1 MRHFIQLE
9 DWTTDELRA
18 LVDDAARLKKEYY
31 AGGNQPILKGKILA
45 MIFQKPSL
53 RTRVSFDVGMQHLGG
68 TAIML
73 GQNEV
78 GLGKREA
85 ISDIARVL
93 SGMVHGIMARVF
105 DHVHLTELARWSSV
119 PIINGLSD
127 DHHPCQVMA
136 DVLTIREHFGRT
148 DGLKLAYIGDGNN
161 VAASLLFMCAHFG
174 IDFTIAAPSG
184 YTIPQA
190 VLDAAAPLVRRSEIE
205 FTQVERPEDAA
216 KGADVLYTDTWISM
230 GQEAEAAARR
240 AAFGPGAVRPGEAR
254 EVAHIRSRV
263 ERESSLERAGVV
275 DVKLG
280 RGGLLDVEFA
290 VQLLQ
295 IHRGAELGED
305 ARSPELPRALDA
317 LERVGVLDALHA
329 RVFRDAWRFFRKV
342 ELRLRVARADASAA
356 LDERGPLL
364 APLARRLGLRDY
376 PSHSAA
382 EELLLRHHEVADA
395 VRGSFEEIVES
406 LTKAGAPG

>member
-105 DHVHLTELARWSSV
+105 DHAHLTELARWSSV

-184 YTIPQA
+184 YAIPKA

-230 GQEAEAAARR
+230 GQEAEAEERIKVFKDYQINSELLGLADQ
-240 AAFGPGAVRPGEAR
+240 GAVVMHDLPAY
-254 EVAHIRSRV
+254 
-263 ERESSLERAGVV
+263 
-275 DVKLG
+275 
-280 RGGLLDVEFA
+280 RGKEITDEMMDG
-290 VQLLQ
+290 
-295 IHRGAELGED
+295 
-305 ARSPELPRALDA
+305 PRAVIFQQA
-317 LERVGVLDALHA
+317 HNRLHA
-329 RVFRDAWRFFRKV
+329 QKAI
-342 ELRLRVARADASAA
+342 LAH
-356 LDERGPLL
+356 LL
-364 APLARRLGLRDY
+364 
-376 PSHSAA
+376 
-382 EELLLRHHEVADA
+382 
-395 VRGSFEEIVES
+395 
-406 LTKAGAPG
+406 TQ

>member
-105 DHVHLTELARWSSV
+105 DHAHLTELARWSSV

-184 YTIPQA
+184 YAIPKA

-230 GQEAEAAARR
+230 GQEAEAEERIKVFKDYQINAELLGLADQ
-240 AAFGPGAVRPGEAR
+240 GAVVMHDLPAY
-254 EVAHIRSRV
+254 
-263 ERESSLERAGVV
+263 
-275 DVKLG
+275 
-280 RGGLLDVEFA
+280 RGKEITDEMMDG
-290 VQLLQ
+290 
-295 IHRGAELGED
+295 
-305 ARSPELPRALDA
+305 PRAVIFQQA
-317 LERVGVLDALHA
+317 HNRLHA
-329 RVFRDAWRFFRKV
+329 QKAI
-342 ELRLRVARADASAA
+342 LAH
-356 LDERGPLL
+356 LL
-364 APLARRLGLRDY
+364 
-376 PSHSAA
+376 
-382 EELLLRHHEVADA
+382 
-395 VRGSFEEIVES
+395 
-406 LTKAGAPG
+406 TQ